1 VKEVVVIGSG
11 FGGSIAAKRF
21 AEAGHRV
28 TVLELGED
36 WRDPSKAQQ
45 SQDPRY
51 LFRLLRNYPH
61 EPLRTKPK
69 LLVTQGM
76 GYGGGS
82 LVYSGIHMR
91 APRQA
96 FDGWPAGWTR
106 AHLDPYYA
114 RVEARLSVAAM
125 ADAFEFGRPKAF
137 AEGARR
143 AGLPPA
149 VPNPLAMAGC
159 TRCGWCVPLC
169 GLGKKVTMQHTY
181 LLDAER
187 TGRLTV
193 LVHRKAAYVTRA
205 GGRYRV
211 WAWRTD
217 GVAQEYHRVTGGGA
231 ISRVGDAALE
241 HRDADVVVIAGG
253 AVESP
258 VLLQRSLAVSPPRGG
273 ERIRAFST
281 RRLGKELDGTGDF
294 VQGGFVPQRIDGFK
308 GTVMMSHVDL
318 GDYVLEDLHGVPVG
332 AAVTLGARLPSVG
345 KAWGRAY
352 KESFHA
358 YGRHMLAI
366 GVVGKQGAGTERTMS
381 VRDDDGNA
389 AIGDRAY
396 APAPGALEA
405 ARSII
410 TALGGE
416 VAVTPWELSGAAFT
430 VHPTGGCAMGDS
442 PDDVVRASDLQ
453 VRENPGLHVIDGSVL
468 PGNPLRNPSHTIAAV
483 AERALDVILGAQRPG
498 AWPD

>member
-1 VKEVVVIGSG
+1 MSGGAVKEVIVIGSG
-11 FGGSIAAKRF
+11 FGGAIAAKRF
-21 AEAGHRV
+21 TEAGHRV

-36 WRDPSKAQQ
+36 WRDLRKAEQ

-82 LVYSGIHMR
+82 LVYSGIHLR
-91 APRQA
+91 APARA
-96 FDGWPAGWTR
+96 FEGWPAGWTR
-106 AHLDPYYA
+106 ARLDPYYA
-114 RVEARLSVAAM
+114 RVEARLAVAEM
-125 ADAFEFGRPKAF
+125 PDALEFGRPKAF
-137 AEGARR
+137 ALGARR

-149 VPNPLAMAGC
+149 RPNPLAMAGC

-193 LVHRKAAYVTRA
+193 MVRRKAAYVARA

-211 WAWRTD
+211 FSWRTD
-217 GVAQEYHRVTGGGA
+217 SVQQDYHRVAGA
-231 ISRVGDAALE
+231 DLPLE
-241 HRDADVVVIAGG
+241 RRDADIVVIAGG
-253 AVESP
+253 AIESP
-258 VLLQRSLAVSPPRGG
+258 VLLQRSLAGPVPDGAQPL
-273 ERIRAFST
+273 RAFPA
-281 RRLGKELDGTGDF
+281 RRLGREMDGTGDF
-294 VQGGFVPQRIDGFK
+294 VQGGFVPERVDGFK
-308 GTVMMSHVDL
+308 GSVMMAHVDL

-332 AAVTLGARLPSVG
+332 VAVTLGARLPSLT
-345 KAWGRAY
+345 KSWGRAY
-352 KESFHA
+352 KESFHD

-366 GVVGKQGAGTERTMS
+366 GIVGAQGPGTARTMS
-381 VRDDDGNA
+381 VHDDGGNA
-389 AIGDRAY
+389 VLGDRAY
-396 APAPGALEA
+396 GPAPGALEA

-410 TALGGE
+410 TALGGQ

-430 VHPTGGCAMGDS
+430 VHPTGGCAMGDG

-453 VRENPGLHVIDGSVL
+453 VRENPGLYVIDGSVL
-468 PGNPLRNPSHTIAAV
+468 PGNPLRNPSNTIAAV
-483 AERALDVILGAQRPG
+483 AERALDVILGVQRPD
-498 AWPD
+498 AWPA